1 MEEQKIIQEIHTSM
15 EEVGVMN
22 TIGKY
27 FGVGAKIRLP
37 FTLTA
42 CDTIIEELNLSV
54 RSYNAL
60 KRAGLDT
67 VDKVVDA
74 MQENKLWGIRSLGKN
89 SRAEIHVTIY
99 EFGYK
104 TLPDRERKAFAKTL
118 YELNKERLA

>member
-15 EEVGVMN
+15 EELGVMN
-22 TIGKY
+22 TISKY
-27 FGVGAKIRLP
+27 FGVGAKIRR
-37 FTLTA
+37 TL
-42 CDTIIEELNLSV
+42 
-54 RSYNAL
+54 
-60 KRAGLDT
+60 RAGLDT

-104 TLPDRERKAFAKTL
+104 SLPDRERKPFAKTL
-118 YELNKERLA
+118 YELNKDRLAS